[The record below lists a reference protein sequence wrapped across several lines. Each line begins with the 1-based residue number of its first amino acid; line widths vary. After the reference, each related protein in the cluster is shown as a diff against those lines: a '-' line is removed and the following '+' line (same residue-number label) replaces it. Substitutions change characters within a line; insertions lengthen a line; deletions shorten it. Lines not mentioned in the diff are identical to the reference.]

1 MPSSRESSQPRDRT
15 HNSDSPALAGGFFTT
30 STTWEAP
37 VKKKHMNILSLSTLH
52 ILCFQQR
59 MVITTII
66 HKVAWESLAFR
77 LRALAFGDRNPG
89 ELSLPYLS
97 PVWDTPLLSPLGML
111 YVFLLNEG

>member
-1 MPSSRESSQPRDRT
+1 
-15 HNSDSPALAGGFFTT
+15 
-30 STTWEAP
+30 
-37 VKKKHMNILSLSTLH
+37 
-52 ILCFQQR
+52 

-89 ELSLPYLS
+89 ESSLPYLS

-111 YVFLLNEG
+111 YVFLWNEG